1 MKNVLVVYATMS
13 GNTEEIAE
21 LIEKGLVS
29 EGCTVEKVEADDTTA
44 EMISNYDAF
53 LLGSFTWG
61 DGDLPEESMDLYD
74 ELEAADLTGKSFA
87 VFGSGDTSYEIFCG
101 AVDELETIVK
111 EQGGELVL
119 DGLKIE
125 DFPEGEEVNETIEYG
140 AKFARIVKEKP
151 S

>member
-1 MKNVLVVYATMS
+1 MKNVLLVYATMS

-29 EGCTVEKVEADDTTA
+29 EGLTVDKVEADETSP
-44 EMISNYDAF
+44 EMINSYDNF

-74 ELEAADLTGKSFA
+74 DLEEADLTGKSFA
-87 VFGSGDTSYEIFCG
+87 VFGSGDSSYAIFCG
-101 AVDELETIVK
+101 AVDELETVVK

-125 DFPEGEEVNETIEYG
+125 DYPEGEDVDRTIEYG
-140 AKFARIVKEKP
+140 AEFARIVKNKTT
-151 S
+151 